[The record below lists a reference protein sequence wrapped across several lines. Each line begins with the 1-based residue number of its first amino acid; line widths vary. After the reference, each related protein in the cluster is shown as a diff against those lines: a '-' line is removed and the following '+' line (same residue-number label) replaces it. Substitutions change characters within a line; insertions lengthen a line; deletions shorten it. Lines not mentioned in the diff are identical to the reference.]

1 MVKFLTSA
9 FAILCFSSCM
19 RYNEYGH
26 YRVGLSKFTI
36 IPNSDN
42 RAYAIVDTNV
52 IYRFVK
58 DERINISGS
67 GIPRYYKFYLNGRVA
82 EFYDRTVNLKT
93 ENILDAKKGY
103 MGYYSFDKEN
113 IIVQFY
119 NSNANASEL
128 TTEAILIK
136 NDTLIS
142 IKKYYNP
149 DAEIKSFFIKENI
162 PKYIKI
168 TKPDW

>member
-1 MVKFLTSA
+1 MVRFLTSA

-19 RYNEYGH
+19 RYNEYGT

-36 IPNSDN
+36 TPNSDD
-42 RAYAIVDTNV
+42 RAYAIIDTNV

-67 GIPRYYKFYLNGRVA
+67 GIPRYYKFYSNGRIA
-82 EFYDRTVNLKT
+82 KFYDRTLNLKT
-93 ENILDAKKGY
+93 ENILEAKKGH
-103 MGYYSFDKEN
+103 MGYYNLDKKN
-113 IIVQFY
+113 IVVQFY

-128 TTEAILIK
+128 TSETILIK

-142 IKKYYNP
+142 INKYYNP

-162 PKYIKI
+162 PNYIRI